1 MKKVLLTGTTGT
13 VAHVMRQE
21 LGDEYDISGI
31 SIARMDEILERD
43 QPIVWKEQLDAY
55 NERVMEQVT
64 EAARGQDAIV
74 HLGWNTRDENWQK
87 GLDPLNI
94 AITDCVY
101 RVAIAERIPRIY
113 MTSSVHSFDFMGD
126 DYDREESI
134 PNTPD
139 TRRDLFGVG
148 STSLYGISKRWMEIA
163 GQYYT
168 KRLQEGQKILVV
180 RLGGVGRS
188 DRPYRADGVWDS
200 HRDCAGLLR
209 AFIECEEDAPN
220 FYIAYGVSDN
230 HDEDQKPI
238 FDWRNPY
245 GFKPEDNAYL
255 LTEE

>member
-21 LGDEYDISGI
+21 LGNEYDISGI

-43 QPIVWKEQLDAY
+43 KPIVWKEQLDAY
-55 NERVMEQVT
+55 NERVIEQVT

-126 DYDREESI
+126 DYDREDSI

-139 TRRDLFGVG
+139 TRGDLFGVG

-168 KRLQEGQKILVV
+168 KRLQ
-180 RLGGVGRS
+180 GG
-188 DRPYRADGVWDS
+188 P
-200 HRDCAGLLR
+200 
-209 AFIECEEDAPN
+209 
-220 FYIAYGVSDN
+220 VSYT
-230 HDEDQKPI
+230 H
-238 FDWRNPY
+238 
-245 GFKPEDNAYL
+245 
-255 LTEE
+255 LTLPTIRMV